1 MTREQLNR
9 LKSLQAQYRRASI
22 LRKQAD
28 LFWYRAQI
36 AQNSIGHKMLIDQ
49 MEAIDKKAEEIWPI
63 SKPKPNIDFLTT

>member
-9 LKSLQAQYRRASI
+9 LKAMREEYRRASI

-36 AQNSIGHKMLIDQ
+36 AQGGIGHKMLIDQ

-63 SKPKPNIDFLTT
+63 SKPKPTIDFLTT